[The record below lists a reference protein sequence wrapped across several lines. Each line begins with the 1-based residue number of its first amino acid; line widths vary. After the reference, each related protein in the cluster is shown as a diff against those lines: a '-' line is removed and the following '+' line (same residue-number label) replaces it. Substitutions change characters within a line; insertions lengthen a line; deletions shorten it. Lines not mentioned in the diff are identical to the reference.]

1 MCLQSVRV
9 ISADVCSETLQDD
22 LQAEL
27 SGEQPVDVLIN
38 SAGTTHTSSFLDTT
52 PQDFEASQTTHNF
65 ILQL

>member
-1 MCLQSVRV
+1 MCVCVCVCVCLQSVRV

-52 PQDFEASQTTHNF
+52 PQDFEAS
-65 ILQL
+65 